1 MKIEP
6 STLHLIFTTLAKE
19 GDPHRDYLSIMTF
32 NSIGRVIL
40 DLLGEEEEESGFV
53 YLLHCLREL
62 LVLEHERLIEII
74 GEKNKQ
80 LFNLIEDEE
89 DL

>member
-1 MKIEP
+1 MSSLK
-6 STLHLIFTTLAKE
+6 
-19 GDPHRDYLSIMTF
+19 
-32 NSIGRVIL
+32 
-40 DLLGEEEEESGFV
+40 EEEEESGFV